1 MTRQASVA
9 LVALLSFAA
18 TFGARAEMLR
28 RFLASPL
35 VEEGSDPDGCTPAL
49 SGFGGPPHWQVRVER
64 YLPDGKGLIEAS
76 HIPLPNR
83 FPLCIADQP
92 VAKNAEVQLPF
103 VAHDGGVAQTA
114 GVVLRFA
121 DPQDFYVAEA
131 DALANRVRF
140 ISIVNGERREIVSR
154 ALPIA
159 LGQAHTLK
167 VKADGETF
175 GVALDG
181 VPLFTAHD
189 GGLIS
194 AGRFGVRSRAD
205 SRTVFG
211 DLYVTVFN

>member
-1 MTRQASVA
+1 MTRRAA
-9 LVALLSFAA
+9 LALAVLLLLAA
-18 TFGARAEMLR
+18 AFGARAETLR

-76 HIPLPNR
+76 DIPLPNR
-83 FPLCIADQP
+83 YPLCIADQP
-92 VAKNAEVQLPF
+92 MAKNAEVQLPF
-103 VAHDGGVAQTA
+103 VAHDGGIAQAA

-131 DALANRVRF
+131 DALSGRVRL
-140 ISIVNGERREIVSR
+140 IGIVNGERREIASAALSIVS
-154 ALPIA
+154 
-159 LGQAHTLK
+159 GQAHTLK
-167 VKADGETF
+167 VKAEGETF

-189 GGLIS
+189 GGLLS
-194 AGRFGVRSRAD
+194 SGRFGVRSRAD

-211 DLYVTVFN
+211 DLYVTVLN